1 MPSKLAVGAAM
12 AVPARRWTTGSAP
25 VPPRLGIR
33 RICSPSSSPPG
44 RTGAIRASGADVSW
58 CTSWRIVPG
67 PGRALSSAAAGRA
80 RPATATAAAEVATA
94 TAEAT
99 SARRNSGD
107 IERPSGGE
115 CGGAV
120 PACILASEGSVFQV
134 HRYSQGSMRGVGYRA
149 TERPGAAGRPAVA
162 STPSRSSS
170 PGRTL
175 RGVPAGSCTR
185 RYMPSRRAASTMC
198 GLVLCGEAG
207 DEHEERAD
215 GRGCRHEDPALPVG
229 VDRFVT
235 GGRCHDGDEGGD
247 PKRGAYLPEHRGN
260 ADGGGDAGGP
270 HGVDGDGREGG
281 DGQADAGAGEEL
293 ARQERPGVVR
303 REVDEGGVDEEPGG
317 DEEAADGADGGHAD
331 AGADAAGERSE
342 GECGQG
348 SGGELGAGAQDAVAP
363 HLGEEQHSGQQ
374 EGGEGGEER
383 ERRGDREGERGY
395 PQDRELQH
403 GYRVAGGA
411 GERGDGQQGG
421 GGEGGQRAGGRPA
434 PFAALHEGEGQRAD
448 AEHEG
453 DGAGEVGQATCPG
466 VAGLLDAAG
475 RVPDGDR
482 TQREVDQEHP
492 PPARL
497 NEQPAQRRPGGGADG
512 AHRCPGGDDRRTAL
526 RRGRTA
532 TCRRRSRACVRTG
545 RPAARTARAGRR
557 TRPRTR

>member
-107 IERPSGGE
+107 IERPSGGS
-115 CGGAV
+115 AV
-120 PACILASEGSVFQV
+120 GRYPRASWRQKARCFKYIDILKGRCEGWTAALRKDPARPVAQRSHPPHHDPLAPAGHSGVYQLV
-134 HRYSQGSMRGVGYRA
+134 HVPDGTCPR
-149 TERPGAAGRPAVA
+149 AGRPARCVA
-162 STPSRSSS
+162 W
-170 PGRTL
+170 
-175 RGVPAGSCTR
+175 
-185 RYMPSRRAASTMC
+185 C
-198 GLVLCGEAG
+198 GAAG

-215 GRGCRHEDPALPVG
+215 GRGCRHEDPAMPVG

-363 HLGEEQHSGQQ
+363 HL
-374 EGGEGGEER
+374 
-383 ERRGDREGERGY
+383 
-395 PQDRELQH
+395 
-403 GYRVAGGA
+403 
-411 GERGDGQQGG
+411 
-421 GGEGGQRAGGRPA
+421 
-434 PFAALHEGEGQRAD
+434 
-448 AEHEG
+448 
-453 DGAGEVGQATCPG
+453 
-466 VAGLLDAAG
+466 
-475 RVPDGDR
+475 
-482 TQREVDQEHP
+482 
-492 PPARL
+492 
-497 NEQPAQRRPGGGADG
+497 
-512 AHRCPGGDDRRTAL
+512 
-526 RRGRTA
+526 
-532 TCRRRSRACVRTG
+532 
-545 RPAARTARAGRR
+545 
-557 TRPRTR
+557 